1 MKQKFRNLV
10 YTTGLVAEG
19 LVYKFTELDVVP
31 KIGILSVAA
40 AMGTVGLLAT
50 RPGRIENRT
59 KKMMDNEVYFFG
71 VEDAQTDSFY
81 EIKDSYGTEYVVP
94 KSKIEDALIREYSDQ
109 VRDISYF
116 NELAASH
123 EHEYDSS
130 YGRYFGTVNN
140 VYLIYDENRNITVL
154 NKNEIDENNMFA
166 YVNVPVTFDLNL
178 TENQPVKNVSV
189 RTLMPKSEKTEDN
202 YVKPIK
208 GYVVKANNKE
218 YYIEKY
224 QLLKDYNSQILDNT
238 RCEMVE
244 GQEGK
249 WDTLDYRAFGPK
261 TLKIN
266 KNY

>member
-1 MKQKFRNLV
+1 
-10 YTTGLVAEG
+10 
-19 LVYKFTELDVVP
+19 
-31 KIGILSVAA
+31 
-40 AMGTVGLLAT
+40 
-50 RPGRIENRT
+50 
-59 KKMMDNEVYFFG
+59 
-71 VEDAQTDSFY
+71 
-81 EIKDSYGTEYVVP
+81 
-94 KSKIEDALIREYSDQ
+94 
-109 VRDISYF
+109 
-116 NELAASH
+116 
-123 EHEYDSS
+123 
-130 YGRYFGTVNN
+130 
-140 VYLIYDENRNITVL
+140 
-154 NKNEIDENNMFA
+154 MFA
-166 YVNVPVTFDLNL
+166 YVYVPVTFDLNL

-189 RTLMPKSEKTEDN
+189 RTLMPKSEKPEDN
-202 YVKPIK
+202 YVKPTK